1 MDTYKL
7 LLFAAKTLDE
17 MNVRYLVTGSIATMT
32 YGESRFT
39 NDIDIVADL
48 KLEHVDPICKAFAS
62 PEYYCSAAAVTDAI
76 NRRFQFNVIQPD
88 TGLKIDFMVP
98 VDDPFNES
106 RLARGR
112 LIEFDDEGN
121 SARFAS
127 AEDAILKSWNTTA
140 KVAQTNICAIFGVC
154 LLFKAMP
161 LILNICNA
169 GRNI

>member
-48 KLEHVDPICKAFAS
+48 KLEHVDQICKTFAS

-76 NRRFQFNVIQPD
+76 NRRFQF
-88 TGLKIDFMVP
+88 
-98 VDDPFNES
+98 
-106 RLARGR
+106 
-112 LIEFDDEGN
+112 
-121 SARFAS
+121 
-127 AEDAILKSWNTTA
+127 
-140 KVAQTNICAIFGVC
+140 GV
-154 LLFKAMP
+154 LTP
-161 LILNICNA
+161 
-169 GRNI
+169 G